1 MGKGQEV
8 DDKLGAIAAATEDLR
23 PSDELTRATLDRVLA
38 AEPVE
43 SSLLQLGDATRAIAP
58 ADTFTDAVMAR
69 ILGSVADAPV
79 GDDAFASIAARTAHL
94 RPQDGF
100 TDAIMAEVAP
110 GGGQDVAIQVQTLDT
125 GSSDEHDLA
134 SAPGA
139 FLKRSAVDQDL
150 CKRIVRLVPRV
161 LLQEAENSGFPFHP
175 RIAGGRR
182 IENRQVDERRRDCG
196 QVVARGGGAGV
207 ADHDRCG
214 WAGQDEEHGAA
225 FGPQLKRSEGRTV
238 AIFNVQHQL
247 ATRTWCPRQGEGQPF
262 TGQFVV
268 EWNTGDFARGEGAFD
283 DRALLPGAH
292 GQPDRP
298 AEGAV
303 RCLL

>member
-110 GGGQDVAIQVQTLDT
+110 GGTL
-125 GSSDEHDLA
+125 SDGIL
-134 SAPGA
+134 
-139 FLKRSAVDQDL
+139 RSARPSL
-150 CKRIVRLVPRV
+150 LV
-161 LLQEAENSGFPFHP
+161 
-175 RIAGGRR
+175 
-182 IENRQVDERRRDCG
+182 
-196 QVVARGGGAGV
+196 
-207 ADHDRCG
+207 
-214 WAGQDEEHGAA
+214 AA
-225 FGPQLKRSEGRTV
+225 FAAAACLVVSWLAERDYAQESMAVTAAEVSE
-238 AIFNVQHQL
+238 
-247 ATRTWCPRQGEGQPF
+247 
-262 TGQFVV
+262 
-268 EWNTGDFARGEGAFD
+268 
-283 DRALLPGAH
+283 
-292 GQPDRP
+292 
-298 AEGAV
+298 
-303 RCLL
+303 